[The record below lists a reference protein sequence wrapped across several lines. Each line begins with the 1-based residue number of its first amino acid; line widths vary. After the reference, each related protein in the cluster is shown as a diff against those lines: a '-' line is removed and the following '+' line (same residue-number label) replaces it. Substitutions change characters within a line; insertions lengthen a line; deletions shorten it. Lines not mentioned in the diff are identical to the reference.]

1 MHHSVFVCYS
11 MNLSDCYSALVVTIE
26 QSCSSGVPHQVT
38 DTGVLQLGG
47 DMEPLGGGRGG
58 GGESAIFNS
67 SMQTTTDIDAGK
79 CSKNIN
85 HKFSIVN
92 GSDQTNNLQ
101 PQHSSQYTTPH
112 L

>member
-58 GGESAIFNS
+58 GGKVPYSTQACKRQQI
-67 SMQTTTDIDAGK
+67 SMQANVVKT
-79 CSKNIN
+79 
-85 HKFSIVN
+85 SI
-92 GSDQTNNLQ
+92 TN
-101 PQHSSQYTTPH
+101 SQ
-112 L
+112 